1 MSELMM
7 WADYYMRMT
16 SDPELTLDQQVSY
29 YKAAQA
35 VLGNI
40 RKEVEADENPCG

>member
-1 MSELMM
+1 MSEMIN
-7 WADYYMRMT
+7 WYNYYMRQV
-16 SDPELTLDQQVSY
+16 SNSELTLDQRVSY

-40 RKEVEADENPCG
+40 RKEIEDENPCG

>member
-1 MSELMM
+1 MSEMIN
-7 WADYYMRMT
+7 WYNYYMRQV
-16 SDPELTLDQQVSY
+16 SNPELTLDQQVSY

-40 RKEVEADENPCG
+40 RKGVEADENPCG

>member
-1 MSELMM
+1 MSDKIRWYE
-7 WADYYMRMT
+7 YYMQRT
-16 SDPELTLDQQVSY
+16 SDTELTLDQQVSY

-40 RKEVEADENPCG
+40 RKEVEADEDPCG

>member
-1 MSELMM
+1 MSNMIM
-7 WADYYMRMT
+7 WYDYYMRQVKN
-16 SDPELTLDQQVSY
+16 SELTLDQQVSY

-40 RKEVEADENPCG
+40 RKEIEDENPCG